1 MDEKPVNGTSLGF
14 IGLGVMGRPMALN
27 LLGAGYAL
35 TVLDRTQSTVAAL
48 VAAGASAAATP
59 RAVAERS
66 KVVILMLPDSP
77 DVEQVTLG
85 DDGLLAGLQPDT
97 LVIDM
102 STISPVVTRRLA
114 TLVETKGSRWLDAPV
129 SGGDKGAIEGT
140 LSIMVGGEEADFTRA
155 KPILDVLG
163 GTVVRLGPVGSGQTV
178 KAANQIVV
186 GAVFQGLAEALTLTK
201 RAGIDLEQ
209 VVAVLQGGLAHT
221 RCLELRKANYLA
233 DSYAPGFRVAL
244 HHKDLGIALDAGRAV
259 GVPLPVTGL
268 VREFMGS
275 MVARGQG
282 GLDHSGLITFVAHV
296 AAAEPGDD

>member
-1 MDEKPVNGTSLGF
+1 MDDRAAHEGSIGF

-27 LLGAGYAL
+27 LLAASYPL

-48 VAAGASAAATP
+48 VEAGAETAATP
-59 RAVAERS
+59 REVAERCG
-66 KVVILMLPDSP
+66 VIILMLPDSP
-77 DVEQVTLG
+77 DVEQVTIG
-85 DDGLLAGLQPDT
+85 ADGLLAGLRPGS

-114 TLVETKGSRWLDAPV
+114 ELVEAAGSRWLDAPV

-140 LSIMVGGEEADFTRA
+140 LSIMVGGAEPDFVRA
-155 KPILDVLG
+155 KPVLDVLG
-163 GTVVRLGPVGSGQTV
+163 GTIVRLGPVGAGQTV

-201 RAGIDLEQ
+201 RAGLDTES

-221 RCLELRKANYLA
+221 RCLEMRKANYLQGA
-233 DSYAPGFRVAL
+233 YPPGFRIAL
-244 HHKDLGIALDAGRAV
+244 HHKDLGIALDAGRAA
-259 GVPLPVTGL
+259 GVPLPVTSL

-275 MVARGQG
+275 MIARGDE
-282 GLDHSGLITFVAHV
+282 GLDHSGLITVVARN
-296 AAAEPGDD
+296 AAEER